1 MKIGELTDFL
11 IQHAEKDP
19 VSFHMPGH
27 KGAALYKELG
37 YDEFLQKFMDC
48 DVTEIPG
55 ADNLF
60 QAEGVLKAVMDRYAG
75 LYGVRRSY
83 ILINGTSCGIIASIL
98 AAVPRGGKL
107 ILARNCHKSVF
118 NAISLG
124 AINPVYAYTESIP
137 EHNIAGPVSAGEIEG
152 LLDQHPDASAVILPS
167 PNYYGICSDIE
178 KISEAVHR
186 RGKILIVDQAHG
198 AHLKFFSKFA
208 PDLEID
214 GYRLPKPAEEQRA
227 DIVVNS
233 THKTL
238 GSFTQSAVLNVVSDR
253 IDCELLE
260 DRLQALESSSPSY
273 LLMASMDINA
283 DILEKHGKE
292 KINTW
297 AKELKGFYRR
307 AIDIPGLKMIRP
319 DGAFDFTKLD
329 VDMSVY
335 GLSGAALE
343 ELLLEENI
351 FPELHAGKLL
361 MLMTGI
367 GNTPKHYARLLEALI
382 SIADK
387 SRQKTAGPEV
397 YPTFSTGSGLVKQEA
412 APDLKDAPDASKPL
426 ELCPVPEKRRKVKLE
441 EAAGLVCGSA
451 IIPYPPGIPIVCP
464 GERLTEEML
473 IYIKKLRLAG
483 EKVIGVNENG
493 EITAG

>member
-11 IQHAEKDP
+11 IQHADKDP

-27 KGAALYKELG
+27 KGDALYKELG
-37 YDEFLQKFMDC
+37 YSEFLQKFMDC

-60 QAEGVLKAVMDRYAG
+60 QAEGVLKAVMDRYAD
-75 LYGVRRSY
+75 LYSVRRSY
-83 ILINGTSCGIIASIL
+83 VLINGTSCGIIASIL

-107 ILARNCHKSVF
+107 IMARNCHKSVF
-118 NAISLG
+118 NALSLG
-124 AINPVYAYTESIP
+124 AIHPIYAYTESMP
-137 EHNIAGPVSAGEIEG
+137 EHNIAGPVSAGEIER
-152 LLDQHPDASAVILPS
+152 LLDEHPDAAAVILPS
-167 PNYYGICSDIE
+167 PNYYGICSDIG
-178 KISEAVHR
+178 KISATVHS

-208 PDLEID
+208 PDIEID
-214 GYRLPKPAEEQRA
+214 GHKLPKPAEEQGA
-227 DIVVNS
+227 DIVINS

-253 IDCELLE
+253 IDCEALE
-260 DRLQALESSSPSY
+260 DRLQVLESSSPSY

-292 KINTW
+292 KISAW
-297 AKELKGFYRR
+297 AEELQEFYRR
-307 AIDIPGLKMIRP
+307 AKDIPGLKMIRP
-319 DGAFDFTKLD
+319 DGAFDFTKID
-329 VDMSVY
+329 VDMSTS
-335 GLSGAALE
+335 GLSGTALE

-351 FPELHAGKLL
+351 FPELHAGKIL

-367 GNTPKHYARLLEALI
+367 GNTPNHYAKLLEALI
-382 SIADK
+382 SIAK
-387 SRQKTAGPEV
+387 RAR
-397 YPTFSTGSGLVKQEA
+397 QEA
-412 APDLKDAPDASKPL
+412 ADPEDSSTMSFGHGSAKPETTTDLKDAPDASKPL
-426 ELCPVPEKRRKVKLE
+426 ELCPVPAKSRKVKLE

-451 IIPYPPGIPIVCP
+451 VIPYPPGIPIVCP

-473 IYIKKLRLAG
+473 LYIKKLRLAG
-483 EKVIGVNENG
+483 EKVIGVNEQG
-493 EITAG
+493 QIIAG

>member
-11 IQHAEKDP
+11 IQHADKDP

-37 YDEFLQKFMDC
+37 YSEFLQKIMDC

-60 QAEGVLKAVMDRYAG
+60 QAEGVLKAVMDRYTG

-83 ILINGTSCGIIASIL
+83 VLINGTSCGIIASIL

-107 ILARNCHKSVF
+107 IMARNCHKSVF
-118 NAISLG
+118 NALSLG

-137 EHNIAGPVSAGEIEG
+137 EHNIAGPVSAGEIER
-152 LLDQHPDASAVILPS
+152 LLDAHPDAAAVILPS
-167 PNYYGICSDIE
+167 PNYYGICSDIG
-178 KISEAVHR
+178 KISEAVHG
-186 RGKILIVDQAHG
+186 RGKILIMDQAHG

-208 PDLEID
+208 PDIEID
-214 GYRLPKPAEEQRA
+214 GHKLPKPAEEQGA
-227 DIVVNS
+227 DIVINS

-238 GSFTQSAVLNVVSDR
+238 GSFTQSAVLNVVTDR

-283 DILEKHGKE
+283 DILEKRGKE
-292 KINTW
+292 KIRSW
-297 AKELKGFYRR
+297 AEELQGFYRR
-307 AIDIPGLKMIRP
+307 AKDIPGLKMIRP
-319 DGAFDFTKLD
+319 DGAFDFTKID

-343 ELLLEENI
+343 ELLIEENI
-351 FPELHAGKLL
+351 FPELHAGKIL

-367 GNTPKHYARLLEALI
+367 GNTSKHYARLLDALL
-382 SIADK
+382 SIAEK
-387 SRQKTAGPEV
+387 SRQEAAGPESC
-397 YPTFSTGSGLVKQEA
+397 PTLSSGTGYAKPETNAELR
-412 APDLKDAPDASKPL
+412 DAPDTSKPL
-426 ELCPVPEKRRKVKLE
+426 ELCPVPEKSRKVKLE
-441 EAAGLVCGSA
+441 DAAGLVCGSA

-473 IYIKKLRLAG
+473 VYIKKMRMAG
-483 EKVIGVNENG
+483 EKVIGVNEDG

>member
-11 IQHAEKDP
+11 LKHAEKDP

-37 YDEFLQKFMDC
+37 YDDFLQKIMDC

-60 QAEGVLKAVMDRYAG
+60 QAESVLKAVMDRYAG

-98 AAVPRGGKL
+98 ATVTRGGKL

-118 NAISLG
+118 NALSLG

-137 EHNIAGPVSAGEIEG
+137 EHNIAGPVSAGEIER
-152 LLDQHPDASAVILPS
+152 LLDEHPDAAAVILPS

-208 PDLEID
+208 PDIEID
-214 GYRLPKPAEEQRA
+214 GHKLPKPAEEQGA
-227 DIVVNS
+227 DIVINS

-273 LLMASMDINA
+273 LLMASLDINA
-283 DILEKHGKE
+283 DLLEKHGKE

-297 AKELKGFYRR
+297 AEELQGFYCR
-307 AIDIPGLKMIRP
+307 AKNIPGLKMIRP
-319 DGAFDFTKLD
+319 DGAFDFTKIDL
-329 VDMSVY
+329 DMSIY

-343 ELLLEENI
+343 GLLMKENI
-351 FPELHAGKLL
+351 FPELHAGKIL

-367 GNTPKHYARLLEALI
+367 GNTSNHYARLLDALHRI
-382 SIADK
+382 AERSIRESAD
-387 SRQKTAGPEV
+387 PEGC
-397 YPTFSTGSGLVKQEA
+397 PALPSDSGYVKQEA
-412 APDLKDAPDASKPL
+412 APDLKDAPDTSKPL
-426 ELCPVPEKRRKVKLE
+426 ELCPVPEKSRKIKLE